1 MNIVE
6 VKNIYYKISAT
17 KILTDISLNVSKG
30 DFLAILGQ
38 NGSGKTTLLRLILGL
53 ISPTSGVIKLFG
65 KRLEEFNEWHKI
77 GYVPQKAVNFDQ
89 SFPATVE
96 EIVSMGLLS
105 KKRFPKIINKKD
117 KERIKKSLKDVEMY
131 DFRDRRI
138 GDLSGGQQQRVFIAK
153 AIVGQPEVLF
163 LDEPTTGI
171 DNLTQKRFYD
181 LLNKLNKEKNITII
195 LITHDIATVTNYIN
209 KVAFLSGKI
218 VFYGT
223 HKDFCRSEEV
233 FKYLGEDKHF
243 LCTPDKI

>member
-105 KKRFPKIINKKD
+105 KKGFPK
-117 KERIKKSLKDVEMY
+117 
-131 DFRDRRI
+131 
-138 GDLSGGQQQRVFIAK
+138 
-153 AIVGQPEVLF
+153 
-163 LDEPTTGI
+163 
-171 DNLTQKRFYD
+171 
-181 LLNKLNKEKNITII
+181 
-195 LITHDIATVTNYIN
+195 
-209 KVAFLSGKI
+209 
-218 VFYGT
+218 
-223 HKDFCRSEEV
+223 
-233 FKYLGEDKHF
+233 
-243 LCTPDKI
+243 